1 MIDAYGVELIVI
13 GNGTAS
19 RETEQF
25 VAGLIGEIKQ
35 RKLAYLIVNEA
46 GASVYS
52 ASKLAQSEFPDL
64 DVAERSAISI
74 ARRVQDPLAELVKI
88 EPKAIG
94 VGQYQHD
101 VSQKRLEESLTF
113 VVESAVNH
121 VGVDVNTASPSL
133 LSYVSGI
140 NSTLAKNIVKY
151 RDENGKFENRQQL
164 QKSPS
169 PRRQGVRAVR
179 RLPAYSGR
187 G

>member
-1 MIDAYGVELIVI
+1 M
-13 GNGTAS
+13 
-19 RETEQF
+19 
-25 VAGLIGEIKQ
+25 
-35 RKLAYLIVNEA
+35 
-46 GASVYS
+46 
-52 ASKLAQSEFPDL
+52 
-64 DVAERSAISI
+64 
-74 ARRVQDPLAELVKI
+74 KI

-164 QKSPS
+164 QKKSLAS
-169 PRRQGVRAVR
+169 APRRSSSASASCVFRTGLTRSIIR
-179 RLPAYSGR
+179 RFIRSRTRWWTGFSR
-187 G
+187 S